1 MVLSILNSGNFA
13 LINRDSLGP
22 FILGIKIASRITWQH
37 LFEVLRIRASVTEL
51 CLWWVAKMIT
61 PVR

>member
-13 LINRDSLGP
+13 LINRDSSGP

-37 LFEVLRIRASVTEL
+37 LFEVLRLRVCVREL
-51 CLWWVAKMIT
+51 CLRWVGKMIP